1 MPVKPASP
9 APAVLTYSQ
18 AATYLGL
25 PSVGAL
31 RNMVYRNLAPP
42 SIAYGKRDRR
52 FPVRSMDAWIEAK
65 AAGEERRQQVKK
77 LENPAPLRRRG
88 RPTKAEQIARRRAE

>member
-1 MPVKPASP
+1 MPAKPASP

-18 AATYLGL
+18 AAAYLGL
-25 PSVGAL
+25 SSVGAL

-52 FPVRSMDAWIEAK
+52 FPVRLMDAWIEAK
-65 AAGEERRQQVKK
+65 AAGEERRQHVK
-77 LENPAPLRRRG
+77 EFERPTPPRGRG
-88 RPTKAEQIARRRAE
+88 RPTKAEQIARRRAS